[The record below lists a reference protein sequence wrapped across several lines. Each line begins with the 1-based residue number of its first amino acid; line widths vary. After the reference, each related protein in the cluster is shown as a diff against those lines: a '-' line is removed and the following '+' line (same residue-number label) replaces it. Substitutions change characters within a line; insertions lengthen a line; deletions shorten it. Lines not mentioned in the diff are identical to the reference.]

1 MVSKSRQLLHTLCNE
16 NTYSKE
22 QKKKMFYFNIF
33 NGSSRDERFSF
44 SAWGQCVP
52 VKASLACYM
61 RSDSR
66 GRRSDGGEQV
76 KEGDMGV
83 YVIAILSFFSSGIS
97 PYAVF
102 HPTFFILGVYG
113 KRRSFTVLRYCSFSL
128 SRSKQ
133 VNIKKKN
140 WKGIQDHLMTE
151 LFRWLYRSIWG
162 LLTFFRNGWGWL
174 MVHTCLR

>member
-1 MVSKSRQLLHTLCNE
+1 
-16 NTYSKE
+16 
-22 QKKKMFYFNIF
+22 MFYFNIF

-83 YVIAILSFFSSGIS
+83 YVIAVLSFFSSGIS

-128 SRSKQ
+128 SRLKQ
-133 VNIKKKN
+133 VNIKKK
-140 WKGIQDHLMTE
+140 KTGRESKI
-151 LFRWLYRSIWG
+151 I
-162 LLTFFRNGWGWL
+162 
-174 MVHTCLR
+174 